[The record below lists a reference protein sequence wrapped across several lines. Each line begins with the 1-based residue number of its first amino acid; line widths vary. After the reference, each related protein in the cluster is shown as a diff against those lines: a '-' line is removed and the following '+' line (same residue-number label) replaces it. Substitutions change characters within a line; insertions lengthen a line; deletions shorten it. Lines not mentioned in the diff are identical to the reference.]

1 MKLTKGVALVL
12 TGKEGCGKSSV
23 ARRIAA
29 ENGSYIEVG
38 MAKLK
43 GFGLGKV
50 LNQLPKTVIVES
62 FTQPTKDELDKIKAW
77 IANDSIAIDLKG
89 QPQKTVPLPNF
100 IFCSGLVDP
109 FNVGVHD
116 RRFQVFHL
124 DNDNNEVI
132 HEKSPSEFKEWVDK
146 KIAMLAADGAI
157 E

>member
-29 ENGSYIEVG
+29 ENGSFIEVG

-77 IANDSIAIDLKG
+77 IANDSIVIDLKG

-100 IFCSGLVDP
+100 IFCSNHSAKLNFGK
-109 FNVGVHD
+109 NN
-116 RRFQVFHL
+116 RRFKVINL
-124 DNDNNEVI
+124 DFEVQ
-132 HEKSPSEFKEWVDK
+132 KSPREFKEWVDK
-146 KIAMLAADGAI
+146 KIAMLAANSAI
-157 E
+157 VDY